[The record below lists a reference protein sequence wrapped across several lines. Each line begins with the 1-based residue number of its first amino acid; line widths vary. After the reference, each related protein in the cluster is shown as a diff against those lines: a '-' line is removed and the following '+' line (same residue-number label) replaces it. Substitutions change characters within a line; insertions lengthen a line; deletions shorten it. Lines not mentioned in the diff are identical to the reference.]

1 MYCNHNITWSSFT
14 RFKSEQKQRRYEQKL
29 KLEGKNICLKKKQ
42 PQETVG
48 GKKDRQKK
56 LKNRKRIV
64 IIPLMNNKNESQGT
78 ETYKLNIE
86 SLFKNSS
93 KLYCIVHFDKLNSQL
108 FIN

>member
-1 MYCNHNITWSSFT
+1 M
-14 RFKSEQKQRRYEQKL
+14 L
-29 KLEGKNICLKKKQ
+29 KEKIALGNSR
-42 PQETVG
+42 

>member
-1 MYCNHNITWSSFT
+1 
-14 RFKSEQKQRRYEQKL
+14 
-29 KLEGKNICLKKKQ
+29 
-42 PQETVG
+42 
-48 GKKDRQKK
+48 
-56 LKNRKRIV
+56 
-64 IIPLMNNKNESQGT
+64 MNNKNESQGT